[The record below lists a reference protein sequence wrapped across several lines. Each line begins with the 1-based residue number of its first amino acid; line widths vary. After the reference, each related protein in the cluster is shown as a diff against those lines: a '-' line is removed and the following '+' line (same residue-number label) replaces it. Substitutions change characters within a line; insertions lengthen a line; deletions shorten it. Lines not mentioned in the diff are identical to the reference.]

1 MSNPNAVLLA
11 CLSLPQLRE
20 KLLEGIRTNN
30 MDLVKILLTDD
41 RLDLQKSNE
50 FDPMNVATRV
60 LSNYQ
65 MRDVLEVYNKNLE
78 KEILD
83 ILLEKYDKIDYSK
96 PVVRKIIPMNDY
108 FSKLKSS
115 IEPICLTLPFK
126 SDIIVNPIPY
136 AKSGVNTN
144 FVTIFNMRSGDIFKK
159 INWTNIIIAGEFVS
173 LIRGLP
179 NIIPPPNFIDGVAQL
194 DAQMLFEN
202 STIDIYV
209 CGSSDKL
216 EYVIKYF
223 EQFNATY
230 IVRDSKVYIYVPKSK
245 HLIQIIPS
253 DGLTPL
259 EIINS
264 FEFNYDKMYYDGN
277 SVCTNVTGLIACRYA
292 LAIYTPNKNSNTDI
306 NKLIYKT
313 FLRRFKIRPSDELKA
328 KSALVTSEYIDIR
341 SLEKDTNL
349 MAEFKNVSFMI
360 KTLAEIDPTKQSDFI
375 KLMFGAKSATNH
387 FFLKDEKV

>member
-30 MDLVKILLTDD
+30 VDLVKILLTDD

-50 FDPMNVATRV
+50 FDPMNVSTRV

-65 MRDVLEVYNKNLE
+65 MRDVLSVYNKNLE

-96 PVVRKIIPMNDY
+96 PAVRKIIPMNDY

-115 IEPICLTLPFK
+115 VEPICLTLPFK
-126 SDIIVNPIPY
+126 SDIVVKPITY
-136 AKSGVNTN
+136 AKSGVNTD
-144 FVTIFNMRSGDIFKK
+144 FVAVFNMRSGNIVKK
-159 INWTNIIIAGEFVS
+159 IDWTNIIIAGEFVS
-173 LIRGLP
+173 SIRGLP
-179 NIIPPPNFIDGVAQL
+179 NAIHLPNFIDGV
-194 DAQMLFEN
+194 AQMLFEN

-253 DGLTPL
+253 DGLTPI

-277 SVCTNVTGLIACRYA
+277 SVNTNVMGLIACRYA
-292 LAIYTPNKNSNTDI
+292 LAIYTPNKNSDTDI

-313 FLRRFKIRPSDELKA
+313 FLRGFKIRPSDELKA